1 MDNSEK
7 LETMGIQEEE
17 TQNQTHNTEN
27 NKS

>member
-7 LETMGIQEEE
+7 LEIMCIQEEE